1 MPVFSTVGALVD
13 HDEKKREGTSQNKSE
28 QKLVSERQEGP
39 ESQKAMAT
47 RRRSMYPT
55 TAAASAPVP
64 KPTMASRRRSVM
76 PPPAAAAAP
85 KIAKAPVAKVKLV
98 CGI

>member
-1 MPVFSTVGALVD
+1 MPVFSTVGALV
-13 HDEKKREGTSQNKSE
+13 HHYEKKRGHGPK

-76 PPPAAAAAP
+76 PPPAAAAP

-98 CGI
+98 GGI

>member
-1 MPVFSTVGALVD
+1 
-13 HDEKKREGTSQNKSE
+13 
-28 QKLVSERQEGP
+28 
-39 ESQKAMAT
+39 
-47 RRRSMYPT
+47 MYPT

-98 CGI
+98 CGLIFWMDVLYVLKRQMLRLKMKQVKKVYNDQPLGMTA